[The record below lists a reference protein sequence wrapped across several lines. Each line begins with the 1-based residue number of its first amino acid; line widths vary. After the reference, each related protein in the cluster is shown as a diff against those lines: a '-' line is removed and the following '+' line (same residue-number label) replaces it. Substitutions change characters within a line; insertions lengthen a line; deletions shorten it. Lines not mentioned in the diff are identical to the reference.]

1 MVGHGDGSM
10 SKLSQVTLQL
20 LGPFAI
26 EANVGRP
33 IPIAV
38 RSRKARALLAYLAM
52 QPDYRARREELAT
65 LLWGD
70 GPDKEARHS
79 LRQCL
84 IALRQDLSVAAD
96 VLLLDR
102 EAIGLSAQSVAVD
115 ARNFITLARS
125 AEPDAQT
132 RAAELWRGAF
142 LPDLILDIEEF
153 DTWRRQ
159 EADRLAAAAGDVF
172 AVLWRNADAK
182 DDGEAAIAAAERL
195 IALEPTREDRQRIA
209 LTLLARHK
217 GRDAA
222 LSRVKILTDLL
233 RSELGV
239 APEPATRALIDA
251 IKRGDF
257 EPVHVKNREQSPA
270 PSLAKPVSAP
280 DSAPVPLTASE
291 RKESSVPV
299 LSELTLAPA
308 PGELV
313 PTTRPSWRRRPLAAA
328 SIAAGIFAI
337 GAIAVLGLV
346 HGLKSSPAMTDRQ
359 PGHVIAVLPFAADA
373 PGQLDDSAFARTLT
387 HGLIGYLTRFGGLR
401 VISEQ
406 TSDLFGDHKT
416 DVSNLKT
423 DFGVQYAIIG
433 HVQGND
439 AVLKIDFQLV
449 DTVTRT
455 NIWSGHLQRERTD
468 PAVVAD
474 EASRGIARML
484 AIEIGNL
491 GVRRER
497 ANPISQLT
505 TGELVERGYSEL
517 QMGTIRENLSA
528 AMALF
533 DEALRRNPHY
543 QPALLA
549 VARVHIIA
557 AMNFVDLDVAS
568 DLNETERVLN
578 EILDKSPNSISA
590 LYSMALLQKY
600 HGDYAASLRT
610 LNRCLEL
617 NPSFLPAQGQVG
629 DVLIRMGQPQH
640 GLEQILQTIRAATPN
655 DPTTGYWYLFAAE
668 AELELR
674 NDQAALDW
682 ALRADT
688 FMPGSPLVKAWLASI
703 YATIGDKS
711 NAAKNVAALTKMA
724 PGRTQLFMQRATKDA
739 GGDDGRRRTRILDGL
754 RLALG
759 ASLG

>member
-1 MVGHGDGSM
+1 MADHGDGPM
-10 SKLSQVTLQL
+10 SKPTHVTLRV

-70 GPDKEARHS
+70 GPDQQARHS

-102 EAIGLSAQSVAVD
+102 EAIGLQAQAVAVD
-115 ARNFITLARS
+115 ARSFIALARS
-125 AEPDAQT
+125 TEPDAQT

-142 LPDLILDIEEF
+142 LPDLILDVEEF

-172 AVLWRNADAK
+172 AALWRNADAK
-182 DDGEAAIAAAERL
+182 GDGEAAIAATERL

-222 LSRVKILTDLL
+222 LSRAKILTDLL

-299 LSELTLAPA
+299 LSELALAPA

-416 DVSNLKT
+416 DVGNLKT

-439 AVLKIDFQLV
+439 AALKIDFQLV
-449 DTVTRT
+449 DTATRT

-484 AIEIGNL
+484 AIEIDRL
-491 GVRRER
+491 GVLRGR

-568 DLNETERVLN
+568 DLTETERVLN

-600 HGDYAASLRT
+600 HGNYAASLRT

-711 NAAKNVAALTKMA
+711 NAAKYVAALTKMA
-724 PGRTQLFMQRATKDA
+724 PGRTQLFMQRTTNDA
-739 GGDDGRRRTRILDGL
+739 GGDDGRHRTRILDGL

>member
-1 MVGHGDGSM
+1 MVGQGDGSM

-38 RSRKARALLAYLAM
+38 RSRKARAVLAYLAM

-70 GPDKEARHS
+70 GPDQQARHS

-115 ARNFITLARS
+115 ARSFIALARS

-153 DTWRRQ
+153 DTWRRR

-172 AVLWRNADAK
+172 AALWRNADAK
-182 DDGEAAIAAAERL
+182 GDGEAAIAAAERL

-222 LSRVKILTDLL
+222 LSRAKILTDLL

-280 DSAPVPLTASE
+280 DMAPVPLKASE

-299 LSELTLAPA
+299 LSELALAPA

-373 PGQLDDSAFARTLT
+373 PGPLDDSAFAR
-387 HGLIGYLTRFGGLR
+387 
-401 VISEQ
+401 
-406 TSDLFGDHKT
+406 
-416 DVSNLKT
+416 
-423 DFGVQYAIIG
+423 A
-433 HVQGND
+433 
-439 AVLKIDFQLV
+439 
-449 DTVTRT
+449 
-455 NIWSGHLQRERTD
+455 
-468 PAVVAD
+468 
-474 EASRGIARML
+474 
-484 AIEIGNL
+484 
-491 GVRRER
+491 
-497 ANPISQLT
+497 
-505 TGELVERGYSEL
+505 
-517 QMGTIRENLSA
+517 
-528 AMALF
+528 
-533 DEALRRNPHY
+533 
-543 QPALLA
+543 
-549 VARVHIIA
+549 
-557 AMNFVDLDVAS
+557 
-568 DLNETERVLN
+568 
-578 EILDKSPNSISA
+578 
-590 LYSMALLQKY
+590 
-600 HGDYAASLRT
+600 
-610 LNRCLEL
+610 
-617 NPSFLPAQGQVG
+617 
-629 DVLIRMGQPQH
+629 
-640 GLEQILQTIRAATPN
+640 
-655 DPTTGYWYLFAAE
+655 
-668 AELELR
+668 
-674 NDQAALDW
+674 
-682 ALRADT
+682 
-688 FMPGSPLVKAWLASI
+688 
-703 YATIGDKS
+703 
-711 NAAKNVAALTKMA
+711 
-724 PGRTQLFMQRATKDA
+724 
-739 GGDDGRRRTRILDGL
+739 
-754 RLALG
+754 
-759 ASLG
+759 